1 MAIFIIAPWMAH
13 AVTVPELG
21 ECVGGTCPSDAE
33 YIDGFMFG
41 CGTQSSCYCV
51 NSDGEGWDIPCSCW
65 EDSQC
70 GTSGWGCID
79 GECQKCKTCSNCTGS
94 NTWEAANTGYQ
105 RKARK
110 QCACDGTC
118 NVYYDYRCAAGYYGT
133 SANGTYGCTQ
143 CPEATDIYTDSART
157 ILARGTSA
165 VGTTSQAECYLP
177 AGTYYDASGV
187 FTVTGTSC
195 KY

>member
-1 MAIFIIAPWMAH
+1 MKKIKQFIVPCTMMSFIIAPWMAH
-13 AVTVPELG
+13 AVTVPEIG

-41 CGTQSSCYCV
+41 CGTQSSCYCL

-94 NTWEAANTGYQ
+94 SAWEDDGTGRQ
-105 RKARK
+105 RKTTK

-118 NVYYDYRCAAGYYGT
+118 NVYYQYRCTAGYYGSNNCSRCPSDGNSALGST
-133 SANGTYGCTQ
+133 SITDCYITSGDDDSGLFSFSAN
-143 CPEATDIYTDSART
+143 
-157 ILARGTSA
+157 
-165 VGTTSQAECYLP
+165 CY
-177 AGTYYDASGV
+177 Y
-187 FTVTGTSC
+187 
-195 KY
+195 KN